1 MRKYVLSMFFL
12 FSVLFIQ
19 AQELEV
25 TAEIGNGSNV
35 INNGFIELEVSGGQ
49 PPYTYKWSQQS
60 TSLESPR
67 SEGLTEGIP
76 YEVIITDSQGL
87 TSTEVYTVPA
97 EAITEHFNGAFVP
110 LVESL
115 SAFLFWDPFTAIG
128 LHDPHVYSKAEAVPI
143 PGWTPQIQGQFYL
156 KEWLVEEGTL
166 VHEGDPIA
174 LITSP
179 QGEYEVF
186 ANTEGHLQYLV
197 EQGGVIYNSEN
208 SDHLIESGAHNL
220 AEIEYL
226 EPVLVTHPNG
236 DPISHNIPF
245 IVIWLVLGAA
255 FFTVRLNFIN
265 FKGVKHSI
273 DLARGKY
280 DDPDAPGKISAF
292 QTMATAVSATV
303 GLGNIAG
310 VAVAVSLGGAGATF
324 WMICAGLMGM
334 ASKFVE
340 CSMGVK
346 YRTITEDGRI
356 FGGPMSYLKDGLA
369 KRNLKG
375 LGKIL
380 AAVFALLCVGAAL
393 GAGNMFQANQ
403 SYEIMAS
410 QLPFL
415 EGYGFWFGIVLALVV
430 GAVIIG
436 GIESIGKF
444 TGRIVPVMAGIYVIA
459 SLTVIGVNIDNLGA
473 ALSAIINGAFNA
485 DALKGGFI
493 GVMVVGFQRAAFSSE
508 MGVGSAAIAHS
519 AGKTK
524 HPSSEG
530 YVSLIEPFIDTVL
543 ICTMT
548 ALVLIFSGMHEVQSI
563 GGVELTSAA
572 FATVISWFPFILAI
586 VVLLFA
592 LSTMISWSYYG
603 MRAWTFLF
611 GRSLKSELLYKVIF
625 LLFVVL
631 GASVGL
637 GAVLDFADMMILTMA
652 VPNLI
657 GLYIMVGEVK
667 KDLKEYNR
675 KLKAGELY
683 TRDKAKEKA
692 A

>member
-1 MRKYVLSMFFL
+1 MRKYTLSIFLL
-12 FSVLFIQ
+12 FSFVFLQ

-35 INNGFIELEVSGGQ
+35 INNGFIELEVRGGE
-49 PPYTYKWSQQS
+49 PPYTYRWSDQN
-60 TSLESPR
+60 TSLNSAR
-67 SEGLTEGIP
+67 AEGLTEGIP
-76 YEVIITDSQGL
+76 YEVTVTDSNGL
-87 TSTEVYTVPA
+87 TTTQSFTIPA
-97 EAITEHFNGAFVP
+97 EAITEHFNGTFVP

-115 SAFLFWDPFTAIG
+115 SAVLFWDPFTAMG
-128 LHDPHVYSKAEAVPI
+128 VYDPKVYSEGKPVPI
-143 PGWTPQIQGQFYL
+143 PGWSPGIEGQFIL
-156 KEWLVEEGTL
+156 KEWLVNEGEPVEEGDAIA
-166 VHEGDPIA
+166 VVASEEGEFEA
-174 LITSP
+174 
-179 QGEYEVF
+179 Y
-186 ANTEGHLQYLV
+186 ANADGRVQYLV
-197 EQGGVIYNSEN
+197 QEGGVIYDASRSE
-208 SDHLIESGAHNL
+208 DVIEVGAHNL
-220 AEIEYL
+220 AEIEYY
-226 EPVLVTHPNG
+226 EPVILTHPNG
-236 DPISHNIPF
+236 DPLTHNIPF

-265 FKGVKHSI
+265 FRGVKHSI
-273 DLARGKY
+273 DLARGKF
-280 DDPDAPGKISAF
+280 DDPDAPGKITHF

-310 VAVAVSLGGAGATF
+310 VAVAISLGGAGATF
-324 WMICAGLMGM
+324 WMICAGLLGM

-356 FGGPMSYLKDGLA
+356 FGGPMSYLKEGLA
-369 KRNLKG
+369 KKNMKG
-375 LGKIL
+375 LGKVL
-380 AAVFALLCVGAAL
+380 AAAFALLCIGAAL

-410 QLPFL
+410 QFSFL
-415 EGYGFWFGIVLALVV
+415 EGNGFWFGLAIAAVV
-430 GAVIIG
+430 GAVILG

-444 TGRIVPVMAGIYVIA
+444 TGRIVPVMAGIYVLA

-473 ALSAIINGAFNA
+473 ALSAIYNGAFNA
-485 DALKGGFI
+485 DALRGGFI
-493 GVMVVGFQRAAFSSE
+493 GVMIVGFQRAAFSSE

-519 AGKTK
+519 AGKTR
-524 HPSSEG
+524 HSSSEG
-530 YVSLIEPFIDTVL
+530 YVALLEPFIDTVL

-548 ALVLIFSGMHEVQSI
+548 ALVLIFSGMHEVQGV
-563 GGVELTSAA
+563 GGVQLTSAA
-572 FATVISWFPFILAI
+572 FATVISWFPFVLSI

-603 MRAWTFLF
+603 MRSWTYLF

-625 LLFVVL
+625 LIFVVI

-657 GLYIMVGEVK
+657 GLYILSGEVK
-667 KDLKEYNR
+667 QDLKEYRR
-675 KLKAGELY
+675 KLKAGELF
-683 TRDKAKEKA
+683 TKDKASSKA

>member
-12 FSVLFIQ
+12 FSALFIE

-35 INNGFIELEVSGGQ
+35 INNGFVELEVSGGQ
-49 PPYTYKWSQQS
+49 PPYTYKWSEQS

-67 SEGLTEGIP
+67 AEGLTEGIP
-76 YEVIITDSQGL
+76 YEVIITDSEGL
-87 TSTEVYTVPA
+87 TTTEVFTVPA

-115 SAFLFWDPFTAIG
+115 STLLFWDPFSAVGI
-128 LHDPHVYSKAEAVPI
+128 HDPHVYSEARPVPI
-143 PGWTPQIQGQFYL
+143 PGWTPRIKGQFIL
-156 KEWLVEEGTL
+156 KEWLVEEGAI
-166 VHEGDPIA
+166 VDEGDPIA
-174 LITSP
+174 VITSTE
-179 QGEYEVF
+179 GEYEAY
-186 ANTEGHLQYLV
+186 ANTDGYVQYLV
-197 EQGGVIYNSEN
+197 QQGGVIYDSNN

-220 AEIEYL
+220 AEIEYI

-236 DPISHNIPF
+236 DPITHNIPF

-255 FFTVRLNFIN
+255 FFTVKLNFIN

-280 DDPDAPGKISAF
+280 DDPDAPGKITAF
-292 QTMATAVSATV
+292 QTMSTAVSATV

-310 VAVAVSLGGAGATF
+310 VAVAISLGGAGATF
-324 WMICAGLMGM
+324 WMICAGLLGM

-375 LGKIL
+375 LGKVL

-415 EGYGFWFGIVLALVV
+415 EGNGFWFGIGLALVV

-444 TGRIVPVMAGIYVIA
+444 TGRIVPIMAGIYVIA
-459 SLTVIGVNIDNLGA
+459 SLTVIGVNIENLGS
-473 ALSAIINGAFNA
+473 ALSAIYNGAFNA

-493 GVMVVGFQRAAFSSE
+493 GVMIVGFQRAAFSSE

-530 YVSLIEPFIDTVL
+530 YVALLEPFIDTVL

-657 GLYIMVGEVK
+657 GLYILSGEVK
-667 KDLKEYNR
+667 KDLKKYDR

-683 TRDKAKEKA
+683 TRDKAKGKA

>member
-35 INNGFIELEVSGGQ
+35 INNGFVELEVSGGQ
-49 PPYTYKWSQQS
+49 PPYTYKWSEQN

-67 SEGLTEGIP
+67 AEGLTEGIP
-76 YEVIITDSQGL
+76 YEVIITDSEGS
-87 TSTEVYTVPA
+87 TTTEVFTVPA

-115 SAFLFWDPFTAIG
+115 SAILFWDPFTAIG
-128 LHDPHVYSKAEAVPI
+128 VHDPHVYSQARPVPI
-143 PGWTPQIQGQFYL
+143 PGWNPQIQGQFIL
-156 KEWLVEEGTL
+156 KEWLVQEGAL
-166 VHEGDPIA
+166 VEEGDPIA
-174 LITSP
+174 LVTSAE
-179 QGEYEVF
+179 GEFEAY
-186 ANTEGHLQYLV
+186 ANTDGHVQYLAQ
-197 EQGGVIYNSEN
+197 EGGIIYDSASGE
-208 SDHLIESGAHNL
+208 DLIEAGAHNL
-220 AEIEYL
+220 AEIEYI

-236 DPISHNIPF
+236 DPITHNIPF
-245 IVIWLVLGAA
+245 IVIWLVLGAV
-255 FFTVRLNFIN
+255 FFTIKLNFIN

-280 DDPDAPGKISAF
+280 DDPDAPGKITAF
-292 QTMATAVSATV
+292 QTMSTAVSATV

-310 VAVAVSLGGAGATF
+310 VAVAISLGGAGATF
-324 WMICAGLMGM
+324 WMICAGLLGM

-375 LGKIL
+375 LGKVL

-415 EGYGFWFGIVLALVV
+415 EGNGFWFGIGLALVV

-444 TGRIVPVMAGIYVIA
+444 TGRIVPVMGGIYVIA
-459 SLTVIGVNIDNLGA
+459 SLIVIGVNIDNLG
-473 ALSAIINGAFNA
+473 SAISAIFDGAFNA

-493 GVMVVGFQRAAFSSE
+493 GVMIVGFQRAAFSSE

-524 HPSSEG
+524 HSSSEG
-530 YVSLIEPFIDTVL
+530 YVALLEPFIDTVL
-543 ICTMT
+543 VCTMT
-548 ALVLIFSGMHEVQSI
+548 ALVLIFSGMHEVQGV

-603 MRAWTFLF
+603 MRAWTYLF

-625 LLFVVL
+625 LLFVIV

-657 GLYIMVGEVK
+657 GLYILSGEVK
-667 KDLKEYNR
+667 KDMKAYNR

-683 TRDKAKEKA
+683 TRDSSKNKA